1 MTTERI
7 PDIHAVLEL
16 VKAGRLS
23 AEEAARLVVAQRGD
37 AASAGAA
44 PVGGAAEE
52 PLLYCTAAWEPAE
65 RARGAHAARLSPLLV
80 FDASGG
86 LREALAQG
94 DAVAG
99 LPVLVTPGDSFA
111 VLDARTYRI
120 DLRRYEDYERLLGAL
135 DAAGIALAG
144 IVHALSRSL
153 FAVDLASVDAALAE
167 GVISLIHLAKALT
180 ARRPAAQV
188 PLLYL
193 HATGV
198 SAPHPTYDAVGAL
211 LRALRIEDPR
221 LAFRAVGVASDGA
234 GGAPPS
240 AWADAARQELALAAA
255 DDIEVRYEGGR
266 RHVRR
271 LRELAGDA
279 SAAALPLRQRG
290 VYLLTGGLGGLG
302 RIFAEHLARGWRARL
317 VLAGRAALG
326 DEQRRWIQRLEAW
339 GAEVLHVHADVADRA
354 SAHRLA
360 REARARFGAIDGV
373 IHGAGVLRD
382 ALVVRKTQAMI
393 DDVLAPK
400 VRGTL
405 LLDEALA
412 GEALDLFVLLSSMVA
427 VTGNA
432 GQTDYAFACGFQD
445 SFAAYREHLC
455 ARGERRG
462 RTLSFGS
469 PLWRDGG
476 MAVDEATITWARRA
490 LGLVPLETS
499 AGLSAFEAALRGSR
513 PHIVVLAGDREA
525 IRRAMHVGAPAG
537 AARDERDERSGGEVR
552 PAATGAPR
560 ATQGELRARAEGYL
574 RSVLAD
580 ELKLPAATLDP
591 SAPFETYG
599 IDSMMIVG
607 LTRKLEDR
615 FGTLSKTLFFE
626 HRTVGE
632 LAAYFADNHV
642 DELSA
647 EGAPAPAAGHPAAQP
662 GPSSPGAAAPGG
674 RARFLRSS
682 GASGSPAPRRA
693 PQPDALEGARDGDV
707 AIIGLA
713 GRYPMARDLAQFW
726 DNLRSARDCITEVPP
741 ERWDHAALFDPDRE
755 KSGKTYAKWGGFL
768 DDVDRFDPL
777 FFNISPREAELTDP
791 QERLFLEASFQA
803 VEDAGYTRARLSKG
817 KVGVFVGVMYAHYP
831 LLGADEAAR
840 GNVIAPG
847 SFFAGIANRVS
858 YFFDLRG
865 PSVAL
870 DTLCSSSLTAIHLA
884 CQSLRAGD
892 IDMAIAGGVNVTI
905 HPAKYFILSQGKF
918 ASSDG
923 RCRSFGEG
931 GDGYV
936 PGEGV
941 GAILLKPLGRAL
953 ADGDIIHAVIKATA
967 INHGGKTS
975 GLTVPSPNAQAE
987 VIAEALR
994 KAGVDPRAVSY
1005 LEAHGTGTAL
1015 GDPIEITGLKLAF
1028 GVGPGRAPRREI
1040 CAVGSVKSNIGHL
1053 ESAAGIAGVTK
1064 VLAQM
1069 KHGELAPSLHAERL
1083 NPNIDFDR
1091 LPFRVQR
1098 TLAAWNPTMILD
1110 DGREVS
1116 CPRIAGVS
1124 SFGAG
1129 GANAHIILEEHRAA
1143 PVEGARQAGPALVV
1157 LSSRG
1162 HERLVAYARAL
1173 LEHLER
1179 IAPEARD
1186 GALTDLAY
1194 TLQVGREPMEDRL
1207 ALVVSSID
1215 ELSAK
1220 LRAYVDRGAL
1230 AEGMARG
1237 TVTGASRP
1245 AWLEGEAGDAFL
1257 SVVVA
1262 RRDLTK
1268 LAEIW
1273 VAGTEVDWERLA
1285 GEPKPRRVS
1294 LPPRPL
1300 LKERCWLPASRGPHL
1315 GAAAAPAGR
1324 LHPLIEA
1331 NTSGLDEL
1339 RFSTRLVPGEPI
1351 LADHVVQ
1358 GHRLLPGV
1366 AILEMARAA
1375 GVLAGAGEIR
1385 RIRGAVWSSP
1395 IAVAEG
1401 GPAVEVSVGL
1411 FPGDEGVAYEAWTA
1425 GEDGSRRVHAQG
1437 MLSRAQPTAPSGEID
1452 LAAVRAR
1459 CPTVWSGEDCYRW
1472 LRERGLVYGPSFQS
1486 IRELAFGRDEALAH
1500 IALPGGREG
1509 ELAQLALHPTLLD
1522 GALQALIGPLHADE
1536 ASLYVPFS
1544 LAELEQLAPLS
1555 AEVFARVQRVGGP
1568 GDGAS
1573 LQKFDVELFSTE
1585 GRPLVRIREF
1595 AVRPLGAAG
1604 RAAEPR
1610 SGCFLH
1616 QPVWEE
1622 QDEPPR
1628 GDLAR
1633 APVPEVVLVLDVD
1646 GALRDALKQR
1656 FAAAGARA
1664 RVLLVTPAPGASGPL
1679 EDAFVVRPDVLDDYR
1694 GLLSALARDGLV
1706 PGWIVHALSRGVAAD
1721 DVEGQLARGFR
1732 SVLHLTQALAPAAP
1746 REVRLLFVH
1755 PEDEAGLR
1763 PACAAV
1769 GALAKTLR
1777 LEDPRLRYGT
1787 IAVRSLP
1794 PAGLPSEADVDRLVA
1809 ELTGGAAGA
1818 EVRLHGDR
1826 RLARRFRELAPEP
1839 RAAAPLTPRGVHV
1852 ITGGA
1857 GGLGLIFAEHLARSS
1872 QARLVLSGRSE
1883 LTAGQR
1889 ARLRELEQLGAE
1901 VLYVR
1906 ADVARRGE
1914 AAALIAEA
1922 RTRFG
1927 AIDGVIHAAGVTRDA
1942 LASKK
1947 TPDDVSA
1954 VLAPKVQGVLALDEA
1969 TQDDALGLFVVFSSM
1984 AAVLGNVGQCDYAFA
1999 NSFLDHFAER
2009 REQLRR
2015 EGKRSGR
2022 TISFNWPLWQDGGM
2036 QVSPE
2041 VRAWM
2046 REVLGWAPLQTLDG
2060 LRAFDAGLLSERS
2073 QLLVIAGDRA
2083 RIAAS
2088 LAPERVE
2095 PARAAHAAE
2104 RDPAP
2109 PADDD
2114 LRARLLTHLRGVL
2127 ATEVRLPVEK
2137 VAAHEPFERFGID
2150 SVMIMNMTRQL
2161 ERLFGELPKTLFFE
2175 RRSLAE
2181 LAAYLLDR
2189 HRARVADKL
2198 AAPAP
2203 ALSAIASGSPA
2214 PAAPELVSWARGGS
2228 RRGAT
2233 SADAG
2238 GARRGEDIAI
2248 IGVAGRYPM
2257 AEDLEELWDAL
2268 RSGKDCITEIPE
2280 GRWDPREVY
2289 GADRYQPDKGYSRWG
2304 GFLADVDK
2312 FDPLFFAISP
2322 REAKLMDPQERLFL
2336 ETAWHAIED
2345 AGYAREQLR
2354 TSRAG
2359 VFVGVMYAP
2368 YQLWSVDPRYRG
2380 TGFTPSSL
2388 HASIANR
2395 VAYVLD
2401 FRGPSLAVDTM
2412 CSSSLTALH
2421 LACASIRRAECE
2433 VAIAGGV
2440 NLSLH
2445 PNKYLALGQGK
2456 FTSSDGRC
2464 RSFGDGGDG
2473 YVPGEGVG
2481 AVLLKPLGRALA
2493 DGDHIHAVI
2502 KGSAV
2507 NHGGRTNGYTVPNPA
2522 AQGDVVARALA
2533 DAGVDPSEIDYI
2545 EAHGTGTSLG
2555 DPIEIAGLVRAFEPA
2570 LGEARGA
2577 RRRVPIGS
2585 VKSNIGHLES
2595 AAGIVA
2601 VTKVLLQLK
2610 HGELAPSLHA
2620 ERLNPNIDF
2629 SQSGFHVQTSLEPWP
2644 RRIAGEGDRE
2654 RVAPRVAGV
2663 SSFGAG
2669 GANAHVVIEEHIA
2682 APWPAGSEASGQELV
2697 VLSARSAERLD
2708 AYARKLARSLAR
2720 RGGSPAT
2727 PTRVEADA
2735 LERRVLELAAG
2746 VLGVGSEELD
2756 PEEALNEL
2764 GFDPLSL
2771 GTFTERV
2778 QQRFGVEAGEILLGG
2793 HSSVRSLS
2801 ERIASAVVAGDSPA
2815 VRAARAARAAE
2826 GGGVRLPDVA
2836 FTLQVGREPMEE
2848 RLAVIAS
2855 TLDELR
2861 DKLEQYAGG
2870 GPVEG
2875 LVRGNA
2881 RAGRASTG
2889 LSLDG
2894 ADTAALARAAVERR
2908 DLPRL
2913 AELWA
2918 AGADVAWAELH
2929 RRPDGSPA
2937 ARRRVPLPTYPFAR
2951 EPHWLPEAAPAGA
2964 TPVIGERLH
2973 PLLRRVDAGRSLEQE
2988 RGVVF
2993 QAVLRADDALLR
3005 DHRVNGKTILPG
3017 VGYLEMARAAAAALG
3032 DGGPLEPAG
3041 VTWLRPLVVEGGEK
3055 EVAVVVRRQ
3064 ESELR
3069 FEIQTREGGGVEAC
3083 THCNGALRRRDP
3095 SGAAAPRVAIEAI
3108 RARCPEPLAG
3118 PALYAAFDRIGI
3130 EYGPYYQR
3138 LDHVWTGD
3146 GVAIGRL
3153 ALPAELAR
3161 ELDAYVIH
3169 PTLMDA
3175 ALQVIGA
3182 LGVGER
3188 APART
3193 MLPFSVEA
3201 VEIFGRLPRQ
3211 GYAVV
3216 ERLAADRYDV
3226 SVVDDQGQLCIRLAE
3241 LTLRPAKEPSLA
3253 ADLCYLPVWSPVAR
3267 PGGGPQRAPAE
3278 EGAGTVLIVGAP
3290 GGCGLEAALVRAH
3303 AGADVVQ
3310 VTLGTTTRP
3319 LASGGWEIDTSDADG
3334 LDRWLAQVA
3343 PIEGLRGVDYLA
3355 GIEAGPA
3362 RIGDLA
3368 ALDASQTLGV
3378 ISLFRIV
3385 KSLLRLGL
3393 GRRALALRV
3402 VTNEAHVVLPGE
3414 PGRPHAASLFG
3425 LSRSL
3430 AKECQ
3435 AWAVTCVDVSLPR
3448 DPGEG
3453 IEALARDIVAEP
3465 ADARGREVAL
3475 RDGRR
3480 YERSLRP
3487 LDLPPAERVPLRQ
3500 RGVYMILGGAG
3511 GIGLELAR
3519 HLAEKVEARLVLV
3532 GRSEPGEA
3540 QRERMRAIEALGGR
3554 VLHVRADA
3562 TDLDSMRAAVREARA
3577 RFQRIDGVV
3586 HSAIVLKDR
3595 MIEHMDEATF
3605 RAALAP
3611 KVRGSVVLY
3620 RALAGEDLDFLL
3632 FFSSA
3637 QSFSGN
3643 PGQSNYAAA
3652 STFEDAFARHLGGVS
3667 PYPVKVVNWGFW
3679 GEVGVVASEV
3689 YRKRLA
3695 AQGIGSIRVDEGMD
3709 VVERVLASGVAQV
3722 VPVRAGERQLAAL
3735 GVEHGRRAA
3744 INPTRG
3750 PSVVGR
3756 AVERVGQLRADA
3768 RALRGARR
3776 AFEELAHVARLLLL
3790 DAFQRMGA
3798 LRPGAPA
3805 LDREALRR
3813 SIQVDPKY
3821 ARLFDALLGV
3831 LRGAGFIDVRGD
3843 LIVGSARLTGAAP
3856 ELAAL
3861 PRRRQELSDAF
3872 PEIRPHLRLLS
3883 TCLESYP
3890 AILRGSVAAT
3900 DVMFPRSSLELVE
3913 GVYKGNPVADWCN
3926 RLVAEG
3932 VRTYVDELIARAA
3945 PEGVVKILEVG
3956 AGTGGTTETVLPA
3969 LGHRDAISYW
3979 YTDLSVGFTQFGKKR
3994 HGAAHPFVRFESLN
4008 IEDEVRSQGYTPGDF
4023 DVVIAANVLHAT
4035 RSLRNTLRNVK
4046 SLLKANGVLVLNEV
4060 TEVHELTTLTFGLL
4074 DGWWLYD
4081 DPELRIEGSPLLDPS
4096 LWDRVLAEEGFV
4108 SRHRLGSAAADVGSL
4123 GQHVIMAES
4132 DGIAEERAPRP
4143 PVAVAAP
4150 AAAAAAAPVAVAA
4163 PAAAAAAAPVAVA
4176 APAAAAPPRNNA
4188 PLPPL
4193 AEEHL
4198 LARIERHVVDAV
4210 ASALTMG
4217 ADAVDVDRQFA
4228 EYGIDSILGV
4238 DLISAINKRFG
4249 ITLRTTALFDHS
4261 TARELS
4267 RFIERQHGAHVAA
4280 ALAGAARPAS
4290 AVATDAPALPTLPA
4304 QPVLS
4309 ALPLQPAAEAPA
4321 PAVPSGGAPE
4331 RPEVDRGMLPR
4342 LAIPR
4347 SPGEDSAA
4355 DARHLAVRITR
4366 PGGIDDLCVEPFAP
4380 PDPGEGEVQVL
4391 VRAFSLNFG
4400 DLLCVKGLY
4409 PTMPDYPFTP
4419 GFEVSGVVSK
4429 VGRGVRR
4436 VRVGDEVIGLVGM
4449 AMGGHAT
4456 AANLAE
4462 GAVARKPL
4470 NVTHE
4475 EACSFP
4481 IVFLTMHRAFELAR
4495 VTRGERVLI
4504 HTAAGGTGLIAV
4516 QLAREIGAEIYATAG
4531 SREKLDALAAMGVP
4545 HLVNYLEDDFGER
4558 VRDLSRGR
4566 GVDVVFNTLSHDAIQ
4581 KNIDLLAPG
4590 GRYVE
4595 IAMTGLKSARSVSL
4609 ARLVDNQTFY
4619 SLDLRKLLMADPSL
4633 GAKYLDHAVQVLAEG
4648 RVRPTIGR
4656 TFRFSEIRDAYRY
4669 LEDRQNI
4676 GKVVVTT
4683 PAPPRAAKA
4692 PRGAPAPAVGPAEST
4707 EIAIVGMAGRFPG
4720 GRDLD
4725 EFWRTIVEGRSAIT
4739 EVPKDRWDID
4749 AHYDPDPHRLD
4760 KTHCRWGGFLTD
4772 IDKFDPLF
4780 FNLSGKEAQLSDPQQ
4795 RLFLEVGWSALED
4808 AGYGPGALWGSRT
4821 GVFVGVGQSDY
4832 VDAMVQAGVG
4842 LEAQSFWGNEPSVVP
4857 ARLSYFLNLKG
4868 PAVAVNTA
4876 CSSSLVALHLACRSL
4891 LEGETEVAVAGG
4903 VFVRTTPHFHLINSN
4918 AGMLSPD
4925 GRCMTFD
4932 NRANGY
4938 VPGEG
4943 VGALVLKRLDL
4954 ALRDGDNI
4962 HAVIKCSGVNQDG
4975 RTNGLTAPST
4985 VSQTELERSVYER
4998 ADIDPASITLIE
5010 AHGTGTK
5017 LGDPIEI
5024 EALTN
5029 AFRSS
5034 TDKRT
5039 YCAIGSVKT
5048 NIGHCVAAAG
5058 VAAVI
5063 KVVLSL
5069 KNRQIPPSANF
5080 REPNE
5085 HIDFASSPFFV
5096 PTSARPWELP
5106 EGGPRRAG
5114 VSSFGFS
5121 GTNAHLIVEEAPEP
5135 ARDVRPRPAYLFALS
5150 ARTEAALARKVADLR
5165 AWLEARGDGHP
5176 LGDVALTLHAGRK
5189 HFTLRVGVIARTH
5202 EELLAGLRALEADS
5216 ASGRMLAAHAGAPAP
5231 LDPADKLTGER
5242 LLADL
5247 SSDGAPAAQYEE
5259 GLRALLGLYVRGH
5272 DLDWGALYQ
5281 GGGFRRVSLPT
5292 YPFAR
5297 SRCWFPEGAA
5307 EAAARRAPGHPLLE
5321 GIDTRASLR
5330 GSGLVVK
5337 ARLTRALPIAGHH
5350 QVQGNAVVPGVGHL
5364 EMAVSALAGAG
5375 DATAHDLADVIWL
5388 NPLVVGEEPLHA
5400 RIVLHE
5406 EKQSLLYRIESDD
5419 AGRVVIHSKGTLRPR
5434 GGGAAGAEESL
5445 PIDAIKRRCA
5455 STSATEDRPYER
5467 LGAIG
5472 IAYGSFFQGL
5482 RRLWRGDGEALG
5494 LLELPA
5500 EHARD
5505 FREYLLHPTIMDGA
5519 LQAVIGITP
5528 VREGGQPFLPFSV
5541 ERVEVLRPLERRGYA
5556 HVRAGRQA
5564 FQFNVTITDEA
5575 GRVCVKIHEI
5585 AFRELKD
5592 PLARFFYVPTWKAAE
5607 PAPRIQAGSARPP
5620 QRTLIVRPSER
5631 LGLVDALRAAHR
5643 GDAVVDVELGRETRR
5658 RGEHAWEV
5666 DVSSPDGLSRAI
5678 EAAGRVD
5685 LVYFLGG
5692 VELAEHDPGD
5702 VGALRALEERSVI
5715 SLFRAVKALDRAGH
5729 AGRPLAL
5736 KVITSDACEVHPGAT
5751 RNPCAASLFG
5761 LVRSLAKEQPR
5772 WQVSCI
5778 DIASAEDRAPD
5789 DLALAIVSEPAHPGG
5804 EEIALRAGRRHVR
5817 AFRPVQVPPA
5827 ARSPFR
5833 AGGTYLV
5840 LGGAGGLGLELG
5852 SYLAERAQARVA
5864 LVGRSP
5870 WSDELRR
5877 RCARIEEKGG
5887 EALYLQADASDPASL
5902 EAAVRAVKER
5912 FGAIHGAVHSAL
5924 VLRDKTLEGMDEA
5937 TLREALAPKV
5947 AASASLYRA
5956 LRGEPLDFVLF
5967 FSSSQS
5973 FLGNAG
5979 QSNYAAGCTFKDA
5992 FAHRW
5997 RSQVSYPVKVLN
6009 WGYWGDVGVVSGQEH
6024 QRRLAARGLFSIRPA
6039 EGMEAVQR
6047 ILASEVD
6054 QVMPVKASDRLLASL
6069 GVELPGGPAAAP
6081 LAAAA
6086 TAGVAPPAGEERPA
6100 LDAVTTG
6107 RLLSAFDAL
6116 DTFAAE
6122 LLLSAF
6128 RRMGALL
6135 GRGEAHDVGA
6145 LKRRLGLVPAHD
6157 RLFAAMLRVL
6167 ADAGFIEAEG
6177 QRLGGTPALDDPG
6190 VARELRR
6197 AEEKKAELAAAWP
6210 EIQAHLELL
6219 WACAARYEAILR
6231 GEALATDVLFPRSS
6245 MGLVEN
6251 IYKGNRLTDHFNQVV
6266 AWSVRAGL
6274 RERLQALRGAEVA
6287 AIVEVGAGT
6296 GGTTGAVLDGLGAWA
6311 KDVRYVYTDVSAGFT
6326 QHGRRRFGAAHPG
6339 LEFRV
6344 LDIEKAPDGQGFT
6357 PGEFDIAIATNV
6369 LHATKNVGRTLSN
6382 VARLLRPG
6390 GLLILN
6396 EVTAVQRFTTLT
6408 FGLLDGWWLF
6418 DDEGARLPGSPLLDA
6433 PAWTARLREAGFGA
6447 VTSIGLDDATGR
6459 RVGQHVLVATRGTA
6473 APQPEAAGA
6482 AGAPRGVTLAN
6493 APAPAPAAAPADGDA
6508 LRAYVEQTIAEH
6520 VAGVLQLDRVSL
6532 DPHTPYSD
6540 FGVDSLLA
6548 ADIAAKLAEVPGFDI
6563 KTTDLFNHA
6572 SIHKLASHV
6581 IAEFGDAVRAS
6592 LGTATEAAPTR
6603 AYPAGLN
6610 GAGHVTSAV
6619 ENGYA
6624 LEPAGASVLPPAV
6637 AEAEGLHAEESGI
6650 DAGGHGAA
6658 VDPNSPGD
6666 EVAIIGMSGRFPGAD
6681 GVEAFWCN
6689 LAEGKDAVR
6698 EISRWDPARFYDPDP
6713 GAPEKSYSKWGGL
6726 LEDIYRFDPLFFH
6739 LSPREAELMDPQHRL
6754 FLEETWKAIEDAG
6767 YADRDFDGK
6776 ACSVFVGVGS
6786 GDYGLKLKQDRVPLE
6801 AYSFTG
6807 NSSAILTA
6815 RISYLLNLKGPAVPV
6830 DTACSSSLVALH
6842 LACESIRGGA
6852 TEMAIVG
6859 GVAVMSTPEF
6869 YVLASR
6875 GGMLSPDGRCKA
6887 FDARADGFVP
6897 GEAVGVVIL
6906 KSLKAAL
6913 RDGDHIRGVIAG
6925 SGINQDGKTNGITS
6939 PSGPSQTALECEVY
6953 DRFGIDPGLI
6963 SYVEAHGTGTKLGD
6977 PIEVDALT
6985 TAFRRYTRARQL
6997 CAIGSVKTNIGHALT
7012 ASGIV
7017 GLIKVLLCIER
7028 GQLVPSLH
7036 VERTNGLIDFDK
7048 SPFFVS
7054 SGLRAWTTAPGV
7066 PRLAAI
7072 SSFGFSGTN
7081 AHVVVREAPDPA
7093 SRRAADAAR
7102 RSYLVPLSAKTE
7114 AALLRRAE
7122 DLLAWLERRDARL
7135 PFGDVAYSLCVGR
7148 SHFPLRIALV
7158 ARDAEELAA
7167 LLRERLR
7174 AGSPSFHDAG
7184 ARRDRGNGAESAQRK
7199 RARQLAAELSAGGLD
7214 EGQRR
7219 ARVEELA
7226 AAFLADVAVDWASL
7240 FAGEDRRR
7248 VPLPTYAFSGEIY
7261 RTPEPAAPSE
7271 PRRAGERSPIHPLVD
7286 DNLSTL
7292 RSARFRKRFSAG
7304 DAVLSDH
7311 VVLGRGTLPGAAYLE
7326 MARVA
7331 ASIAGEREV
7340 QALRN
7345 VGWMRPLQRDEEAAP
7360 LDVLIELRPR
7370 GAGVEFDVTS
7380 GAGLHAQGSIVY
7392 QDGQGGE
7399 PLGSLDVDAL
7409 GARCPRVLD
7418 RDACYRTFSQAGLR
7432 YGPSFRGLL
7441 SLRCSATEALA
7452 QIELPAAAEGDG
7464 LSPFVLHPSL
7474 LDAALQTVIAF
7485 GAEADGEAL
7494 KLPVAFGEL
7503 AFAGPLPRRCIV
7515 HTAVGRRASGA
7526 SGLDTFHVRIAD
7538 EAGKVLASIKDFAVR
7553 AVERPRGT
7561 RAHEPRPAGEANDA
7575 ALLEVLT
7582 QLERGALR
7590 ADEAERL
7597 LDAAV
7602 EFQR

>member
-7 PDIHAVLEL
+7 TDIHAVLEL
-16 VKAGRLS
+16 VKAGLLS
-23 AEEAARLVVAQRGD
+23 AEEAARLVAAQRGG

-44 PVGGAAEE
+44 PAGGAAEE
-52 PLLYCTAAWEPAE
+52 PLLYCAAAWEPAE
-65 RARGAHAARLSPLLV
+65 RAPGALAAPSPLLI

-94 DAVAG
+94 DAAAG
-99 LPVLVTPGDSFA
+99 LPVLVTPGDGFA
-111 VLDARTYRI
+111 ALDARTYRI
-120 DLRRYEDYERLLGAL
+120 DVRRAEDYERLLAAL
-135 DAAGIALAG
+135 DAAGIAPAG
-144 IVHALSRSL
+144 ILHALSRSP
-153 FAVDLASVDAALAE
+153 FAVDLASVDVALAE
-167 GVISLIHLAKALT
+167 GASSLIHLAKALI

-193 HATGV
+193 HATGA
-198 SAPHPTYDAVGAL
+198 SAPHPAYDAVGAL
-211 LRALRIEDPR
+211 LRTLRVEDPR
-221 LAFRAVGVASDGA
+221 LAFRAVGVAGDGA
-234 GGAPPS
+234 AAAPPS
-240 AWADAARQELALAAA
+240 AWVDVARQELALAAT

-279 SAAALPLRQRG
+279 QAAALPLRQRG
-290 VYLLTGGLGGLG
+290 VYLITGGLGGLG

-326 DEQRRWIQRLEAW
+326 DEQRRWVRHLEAS
-339 GAEVLHVHADVADRA
+339 GAEVLHVQADVAERA

-382 ALVVRKTQAMI
+382 ALLARKTQAMV
-393 DDVLAPK
+393 DEVLAPK
-400 VRGTL
+400 VQGTL

-476 MAVDEATITWARRA
+476 MTVDEATLAWARRS
-490 LGLVPLETS
+490 LGLAPLGTG
-499 AGLSAFEAALRGSR
+499 AGLSALEAALRGSR
-513 PHIVVLAGDREA
+513 SHVVVLAGDREA

-537 AARDERDERSGGEVR
+537 APRDERSGGDVR
-552 PAATGAPR
+552 RAAGGSR
-560 ATQGELRARAEGYL
+560 ATEAELRARAEGYL

-580 ELKLPAATLDP
+580 ELKLQAATLDP

-599 IDSMMIVG
+599 IDSMMVVG

-632 LAAYFADNHV
+632 LAAYFADHHG
-642 DELSA
+642 DELLA
-647 EGAPAPAAGHPAAQP
+647 GGVPAPAAARRPATRH

-674 RARFLRSS
+674 RARFLRPNGPNGPNGSS
-682 GASGSPAPRRA
+682 GSNESNGSNGSSGPPAPRRA
-693 PQPDALEGARDGDV
+693 PQPGAPAGARDGDV

-726 DNLRSARDCITEVPP
+726 DNLRSGRDCITEVPA

-831 LLGADEAAR
+831 LLGADAAAR
-840 GNVIAPG
+840 GDVIAPG

-975 GLTVPSPNAQAE
+975 GLTVPSPGAQGE

-994 KAGVDPRAVSY
+994 RAGVDPRAVSY
-1005 LEAHGTGTAL
+1005 VEAHGTGTAL
-1015 GDPIEITGLKLAF
+1015 GDPIEMTGLKLAF
-1028 GVGPGRAPRREI
+1028 GAGPERAPRREI

-1069 KHGELAPSLHAERL
+1069 KHRELAPSLHAERL

-1098 TLAAWNPTMILD
+1098 ALAAWNPTVFLD

-1129 GANAHIILEEHRAA
+1129 GSNAHVILEEHLAP

-1173 LEHLER
+1173 LEHIER
-1179 IAPEARD
+1179 IAPEAGD
-1186 GALTDLAY
+1186 GALADLAY

-1230 AEGMARG
+1230 AERMARG
-1237 TVTGASRP
+1237 TVGGASRP

-1262 RRDLTK
+1262 RRDLAK

-1273 VAGTEVDWERLA
+1273 VAGVEIDWERLA
-1285 GEPKPRRVS
+1285 AEPKPRRVS

-1300 LKERCWLPASRGPHL
+1300 LKERCWLPASRGPRL

-1331 NTSGLDEL
+1331 NTSGLDQL
-1339 RFSTRLVPGEPI
+1339 RFSTRLAPSEPI

-1358 GHRLLPGV
+1358 GHRLLPGM

-1375 GVLAGAGEIR
+1375 AELAGAGEVR

-1395 IAVAEG
+1395 IVVAEG
-1401 GPAVEVSVGL
+1401 GPGVEVSVGL
-1411 FPGDEGVAYEAWTA
+1411 FPEDEGVAYEAWTA
-1425 GEDGSRRVHAQG
+1425 GEDGARRIHAQG
-1437 MLSRAQPTAPSGEID
+1437 MLLRRQPAAPSGAID
-1452 LAAVRAR
+1452 LAAVRSR
-1459 CPTVWSGEDCYRW
+1459 CPTVWSGADCYRW
-1472 LRERGLVYGPSFQS
+1472 LRERGLVYGSSFQS

-1500 IALPGGREG
+1500 LALVGGRER
-1509 ELAQLALHPTLLD
+1509 ELEQLALHPTLLD
-1522 GALQALIGPLHADE
+1522 GALQALIGPLQAGE
-1536 ASLYVPFS
+1536 AGPYVPFS

-1555 AEVFARVQRVGGP
+1555 AEVFARVQRAGGP

-1573 LQKFDVELFSTE
+1573 LQKFDVELLSME
-1585 GRPLVRIREF
+1585 GRPLLRIREL

-1616 QPVWEE
+1616 EPVWEE

-1628 GDLAR
+1628 GDLTA
-1633 APVPEVVLVLDVD
+1633 ATIPPVVLVLDVD
-1646 GALRDALKQR
+1646 GSLRDALKRR

-1664 RVLLVTPAPGASGPL
+1664 RVLLVTPAAGASGPL
-1679 EDAFVVRPDVLDDYR
+1679 EDAFVVRPDAPDDYR
-1694 GLLSALARDGLV
+1694 GLASDLARDGLV
-1706 PGWIVHALSRGVAAD
+1706 PGWIVHAFSRGAAAD

-1732 SVLHLTQALAPAAP
+1732 SILYLTQALVPAAP
-1746 REVRLLFVH
+1746 GEVRLLFVH

-1763 PACAAV
+1763 PAFAAV
-1769 GALAKTLR
+1769 GAFAKTLR

-1787 IAVRSLP
+1787 LALRSLP
-1794 PAGLPSEADVDRLVA
+1794 PAGLPADADVDRLVA
-1809 ELTGGAAGA
+1809 ELAGGSAGA

-1826 RLARRFRELAPEP
+1826 RLARRFREHAPEP

-1857 GGLGLIFAEHLARSS
+1857 GGLGLLFAEHLARSS

-1914 AAALIAEA
+1914 AAALMAEA

-1942 LASKK
+1942 LTGKK
-1947 TPDDVSA
+1947 TPDDVAA
-1954 VLAPKVQGVLALDEA
+1954 VLAPKVQGALALDEA
-1969 TQDDALGLFVVFSSM
+1969 TQGDALGLFVVFSSM

-2036 QVSPE
+2036 QVAPE
-2041 VRAWM
+2041 VRSWM
-2046 REVLGWAPLQTLDG
+2046 REVLGWEPLETRDG
-2060 LRAFDAGLLSERS
+2060 LRAFAAGLLSERS
-2073 QLLVIAGDRA
+2073 QLLVVAGDRA

-2095 PARAAHAAE
+2095 PARAAG
-2104 RDPAP
+2104 RDAAP

-2114 LRARLLTHLRGVL
+2114 LRARLQVHLRGVL
-2127 ATEVRLPVEK
+2127 AAEVKLPVEK

-2181 LAAYLLDR
+2181 LAAYLLDDR
-2189 HRARVADKL
+2189 RARVADRL
-2198 AAPAP
+2198 AVPAP
-2203 ALSAIASGSPA
+2203 ARAATASGSPA
-2214 PAAPELVSWARGGS
+2214 PAAPDLVSWARGGS
-2228 RRGAT
+2228 RRGA
-2233 SADAG
+2233 APAGAG
-2238 GARRGEDIAI
+2238 GLQRGEGIAI

-2289 GADRYQPDKGYSRWG
+2289 GADRYQPDKGYSCWG
-2304 GFLADVDK
+2304 GFLTDVDK

-2354 TSRAG
+2354 ASRAG

-2368 YQLWSVDPRYRG
+2368 YQLFSVEPRYRG

-2401 FRGPSLAVDTM
+2401 FRGPSIAVDTM

-2421 LACASIRRAECE
+2421 LACASIRRGECE

-2481 AVLLKPLGRALA
+2481 AVLLKPLGRALE

-2502 KGSAV
+2502 RGSAV

-2533 DAGVDPSEIDYI
+2533 DAGVDPAEIDYV

-2570 LGEARGA
+2570 SGEARSA

-2595 AAGIVA
+2595 AAGIAA

-2620 ERLNPNIDF
+2620 DRLNPNIDF
-2629 SQSGFHVQTSLEPWP
+2629 SRSGFHVQTSLEPWP
-2644 RRIAGEGDRE
+2644 RRPAGEGDRG
-2654 RVAPRVAGV
+2654 RVVPRVAGV

-2682 APWPAGSEASGQELV
+2682 APWPAGGEASGQELV

-2708 AYARKLARSLAR
+2708 AYARKLARFLAR
-2720 RGGSPAT
+2720 RGGSPAA
-2727 PTRVEADA
+2727 PVGARAGA
-2735 LERRVLELAAG
+2735 LERRVLALAAEA
-2746 VLGVGSEELD
+2746 LGVVPEELD
-2756 PEEALNEL
+2756 PEEALNEI

-2771 GTFTERV
+2771 GAFAERL
-2778 QQRFGVEAGEILLGG
+2778 QQRFGVEAGAIFLDG
-2793 HSSVRSLS
+2793 HSSVRGLS
-2801 ERIASAVVAGDSPA
+2801 ERIASAGADDDDRPTSRA
-2815 VRAARAARAAE
+2815 SRAAD
-2826 GGGVRLPDVA
+2826 GGVQLPDVA

-2861 DKLEQYAGG
+2861 DKLERYAGG

-2881 RAGRASTG
+2881 RSGRASTG
-2889 LSLDG
+2889 LSLGG
-2894 ADTAALARAAVERR
+2894 ADGAALARAAVDRR
-2908 DLPRL
+2908 DLPGL

-2918 AGADVAWAELH
+2918 AGADIAWAELH
-2929 RRPDGSPA
+2929 RRPDGSRA

-2964 TPVIGERLH
+2964 TPVAAERLH
-2973 PLLRRVDAGRSLEQE
+2973 PLLRRVDPGRSLEQE

-2993 QAVLRADDALLR
+2993 QAVLRADDPLLR

-3017 VGYLEMARAAAAALG
+3017 VGYLEMARAAAAELG
-3032 DGGPLEPAG
+3032 DGPLEPAG
-3041 VTWLRPLVVEGGEK
+3041 VIWLRPLVVEGGEK
-3055 EVAVVVRRQ
+3055 EVAVVVRRHDD
-3064 ESELR
+3064 ELR
-3069 FEIQTREGGGVEAC
+3069 FEIQTRDGGAAPAC
-3083 THCNGALRRRDP
+3083 THCSGALRRRAP

-3108 RARCPEPLAG
+3108 RARCPEPLGG
-3118 PALYAAFDRIGI
+3118 PALYAAFEGIGI
-3130 EYGPYYQR
+3130 EYGPYYRR
-3138 LDHVWTGD
+3138 LEQVWTGD
-3146 GVAIGRL
+3146 AVAVGRL

-3182 LGVGER
+3182 LGAGQR
-3188 APART
+3188 APARA

-3201 VEIFGRLPRQ
+3201 VEISGRLPRQ

-3216 ERLAADRYDV
+3216 ERISADRYDV
-3226 SVVDDQGQLCIRLAE
+3226 TVVDDEGQPCVRLAD
-3241 LTLRPAKEPSLA
+3241 LALRPAKEPGLA
-3253 ADLCYLPVWSPVAR
+3253 ADLCHVPVWSPVAR
-3267 PGGGPQRAPAE
+3267 PGSGPRRAPAE
-3278 EGAGTVLIVGAP
+3278 EGAGAVLIVGAP
-3290 GGCGLEAALVRAH
+3290 GGCGLEAPLARAH

-3310 VTLGTTTRP
+3310 VTLGTTTRR
-3319 LASGGWEIDTSDADG
+3319 LASGGWELDTSDADA
-3334 LDRWLAQVA
+3334 LDRWLAQVT
-3343 PIEGLRGVDYLA
+3343 PIEGLGGIDYLA

-3362 RIGDLA
+3362 RTGDLA
-3368 ALDASQTLGV
+3368 ALDASQALGV

-3430 AKECQ
+3430 AKECP

-3448 DPGEG
+3448 DHAPEG

-3480 YERSLRP
+3480 YERSLLP
-3487 LDLPPAERVPLRQ
+3487 LDLPRAERVPLRR

-3540 QRERMRAIEALGGR
+3540 QRARMRAIEELGGR

-3562 TDLDSMRAAVREARA
+3562 ADLDGMRAAVREARA

-3586 HSAIVLKDR
+3586 HSAIVLEDR
-3595 MIEHMDEATF
+3595 TIEHMDEATF

-3652 STFEDAFARHLGGVS
+3652 STFEDAFARHLGGVA

-3679 GEVGVVASEV
+3679 GEVGVVASEA

-3695 AQGIGSIRVDEGMD
+3695 AQGIGSIRVEEGMD

-3735 GVEHGRRAA
+3735 GVERGRRAT
-3744 INPTRG
+3744 ILPTRG
-3750 PSVVGR
+3750 PSVVRR
-3756 AVERVGQLRADA
+3756 AVERVGQLRPDA

-3798 LRPGAPA
+3798 LRPGVPA

-3813 SIQVDPKY
+3813 SMQIDPRY
-3821 ARLFDALLGV
+3821 DRLFDALVGV
-3831 LRGAGFIDVRGD
+3831 LRGAGFVEVRGD
-3843 LIVGSARLTGAAP
+3843 LVAGAARLAGAAP

-3861 PRRRQELSDAF
+3861 PRRRQELSEAF

-3890 AILRGSVAAT
+3890 AILRGTVAAT

-3932 VRTYVDELIARAA
+3932 VQAYVDELISRAA
-3945 PEGVVKILEVG
+3945 PDGSVKILEVG
-3956 AGTGGTTETVLPA
+3956 AGTGGTTQAVLPA
-3969 LGHRDAISYW
+3969 LGHRDAIGYW
-3979 YTDLSVGFTQFGKKR
+3979 YTDLSVGFTQSGKKR
-3994 HGAAHPFVRFESLN
+3994 YGADHPFVRFEILN
-4008 IEDEVRSQGYTPGDF
+4008 IEDEVRSQGYTPGAF

-4035 RSLRNTLRNVK
+4035 RSLRSTLRNVK

-4081 DPELRIEGSPLLDPS
+4081 DPELRIAGSPLLDPP
-4096 LWDRVLAEEGFV
+4096 LWDRILAEEGFV
-4108 SRHRLGSAAADVGSL
+4108 SRHHLGGAAADVGSL

-4143 PVAVAAP
+4143 HVAVTAP
-4150 AAAAAAAPVAVAA
+4150 AAAAPVAVT
-4163 PAAAAAAAPVAVA
+4163 
-4176 APAAAAPPRNNA
+4176 APAAAAPPRSSA
-4188 PLPPL
+4188 PPPPL

-4198 LARIERHVVDAV
+4198 LARIERRVVDAV
-4210 ASALTMG
+4210 ASALTVD

-4228 EYGIDSILGV
+4228 EYGIDSILGI
-4238 DLISAINKRFG
+4238 DLINAINKGFG

-4267 RFIERQHGAHVAA
+4267 RFIERQHGAHAAA
-4280 ALAGAARPAS
+4280 ALAERADPAS
-4290 AVATDAPALPTLPA
+4290 AAAPDLPPPPAPSVLPPPPVQIALP
-4304 QPVLS
+4304 S
-4309 ALPLQPAAEAPA
+4309 QPAAEAPA
-4321 PAVPSGGAPE
+4321 PVAPSGGAPE
-4331 RPEVDRGMLPR
+4331 RAEVDRRAPPR
-4342 LAIPR
+4342 PAIPR
-4347 SPGEDSAA
+4347 SHAEGSAA
-4355 DARHLAVRITR
+4355 DARHLAVRLTR
-4366 PGGIDDLCVEPFAP
+4366 PGGIGDVHVEPFAP

-4429 VGRGVRR
+4429 VGPGVRR
-4436 VRVGDEVIGLVGM
+4436 ARVGDEVIGLVGA

-4456 AANLAE
+4456 AVNLAE
-4462 GAVARKPL
+4462 GAVARKPP

-4475 EACSFP
+4475 EACAFP

-4545 HLVNYLEDDFGER
+4545 HLVNYLEEDFGKR
-4558 VRDLSRGR
+4558 VRELSRGR

-4595 IAMTGLKSARSVSL
+4595 IAMTGLRSARSVSL
-4609 ARLVDNQTFY
+4609 AHLVDNQTFH
-4619 SLDLRKLLMADPSL
+4619 SLDLRKLLMDDPAL
-4633 GAKYLDHAVQVLAEG
+4633 GTRYLDHAVQVLAEG
-4648 RVRPTIGR
+4648 RVRPTVAR

-4669 LEDRQNI
+4669 LEDRRNI
-4676 GKVVVTT
+4676 GKIVVTT
-4683 PAPPRAAKA
+4683 PEPPRAAEA
-4692 PRGAPAPAVGPAEST
+4692 PRGAPAPAARSAGST

-4725 EFWRTIVEGRSAIT
+4725 EFWQTIVEGKSAIT
-4739 EVPKDRWDID
+4739 EVPKERWDID

-4891 LEGETEVAVAGG
+4891 LEGEAELAVAGG

-4962 HAVIKCSGVNQDG
+4962 HAVIRCSGVNQDG

-4985 VSQTELERSVYER
+4985 VSQAELERSVYER
-4998 ADIDPASITLIE
+4998 AGVDPASITLVE

-5024 EALTN
+5024 EALTS
-5029 AFRSS
+5029 AFRSR
-5034 TDKRT
+5034 TQKRA

-5069 KNRQIPPSANF
+5069 KHRQIPPSANF
-5080 REPNE
+5080 HEPNE

-5096 PTSARPWELP
+5096 PTSVRPWELP
-5106 EGGPRRAG
+5106 DGGPRRAG

-5121 GTNAHLIVEEAPEP
+5121 GTNAHLVVEEAPEP

-5150 ARTEAALARKVADLR
+5150 ARTEAALARKAADLR
-5165 AWLEARGDGHP
+5165 AWLEARGHGHP
-5176 LGDVALTLHAGRK
+5176 LGDVALTLHVGRK
-5189 HFTLRVGVIARTH
+5189 HFTLRLGVIARTH
-5202 EELLAGLRALEADS
+5202 EELLAALRALEADS
-5216 ASGRMLAAHAGAPAP
+5216 ASGRPLAASAGAPAA
-5231 LDPADKLTGER
+5231 LDPSDRLAGER
-5242 LLADL
+5242 LLAEL
-5247 SSDGAPAAQYEE
+5247 SSDGAPAARYEE

-5297 SRCWFPEGAA
+5297 SRCWFAEGSARAA
-5307 EAAARRAPGHPLLE
+5307 PRRAPGHPLLE
-5321 GIDTRASLR
+5321 GIDAQASLR
-5330 GSGLVVK
+5330 GGLVVK
-5337 ARLTRALPIAGHH
+5337 ARLTRALPTAGHH
-5350 QVQGNAVVPGVGHL
+5350 RVQGNAVVPGVGHL
-5364 EMAVSALAGAG
+5364 EMAVSALASAG
-5375 DATAHDLADVIWL
+5375 DAAPHDLTDVVWL
-5388 NPLVVGEEPLHA
+5388 HPLVVGEAPLHA

-5406 EKQSLLYRIESDD
+5406 ERQSLLYRIESDD

-5434 GGGAAGAEESL
+5434 GGGAGGAEESL

-5455 STSATEDRPYER
+5455 SASAPEDRPYER

-5482 RRLWRGDGEALG
+5482 RCLWRGDGEALG

-5500 EHARD
+5500 EHAHD

-5541 ERVEVLRPLERRGYA
+5541 ERVEVLRPLERRSYA

-5592 PLARFFYVPTWKAAE
+5592 PLARFFYAPAWRAAE
-5607 PAPRIQAGSARPP
+5607 PAPRIQAGAARRP
-5620 QRTLIVRPSER
+5620 QRTLLVRPSQR

-5658 RGEHAWEV
+5658 RGERDWEV

-5678 EAAGRVD
+5678 AAAGPVD

-5702 VGALRALEERSVI
+5702 VGALGALEERSVL
-5715 SLFRAVKALDRAGH
+5715 SLFRAVKALDSAGH
-5729 AGRPLAL
+5729 AGRPLTL

-5761 LVRSLAKEQPR
+5761 FVRSLAKERPR

-5778 DIASAEDRAPD
+5778 DIAAAEDRAPD
-5789 DLALAIVSEPAHPGG
+5789 DLAAAIASEPAHPGG
-5804 EEIALRAGRRHVR
+5804 EEIALRAGQRHVR

-5827 ARSPFR
+5827 VRSPFR

-5852 SYLAERAQARVA
+5852 SYLAERAQAKVA
-5864 LVGRSP
+5864 ILGRSP
-5870 WSDELRR
+5870 WGDELRR

-5887 EALYLQADASDPASL
+5887 EALYLQADASDPARL

-5912 FGAIHGAVHSAL
+5912 FGAIHGAIHSAL
-5924 VLRDKTLEGMDEA
+5924 VLRDRTVEGMDEA
-5937 TLREALAPKV
+5937 TLRAALAPKV

-5979 QSNYAAGCTFKDA
+5979 QSNYAAGCTFEDA
-5992 FAHRW
+5992 FAQRW

-6009 WGYWGDVGVVSGQEH
+6009 WGYWGDVGVVSGEDH

-6054 QVMPVKASDRLLASL
+6054 QVMPIKASDRLLASL
-6069 GVELPGGPAAAP
+6069 GVELPDAPPAAPPAAAAP
-6081 LAAAA
+6081 
-6086 TAGVAPPAGEERPA
+6086 AGVASPAGEERPA
-6100 LDAVTTG
+6100 LDARTTG

-6116 DTFAAE
+6116 DAFAAE

-6135 GRGEAHDVGA
+6135 GAGEAHDVAG
-6145 LKRRLGLVPAHD
+6145 LKRRLGIVPAHD
-6157 RLFAAMLRVL
+6157 RLFEAMLRVL
-6167 ADAGFIEAEG
+6167 ADAGFVEADG
-6177 QRLGGTPALDDPG
+6177 RRLAGTPALDDPG

-6210 EIQAHLELL
+6210 EIEAHLELL

-6245 MGLVEN
+6245 MALVEN

-6274 RERLQALRGAEVA
+6274 RERLQAPRGGEAA
-6287 AIVEVGAGT
+6287 AIVEIGAGT

-6344 LDIEKAPDGQGFT
+6344 LDIERAPDGQGFA
-6357 PGEFDIAIATNV
+6357 PGEFDVAIATNV
-6369 LHATKNVGRTLSN
+6369 LHATKNVARTLSN

-6390 GLLILN
+6390 GLLVLN

-6447 VTSIGLDDATGR
+6447 VTSFGLDDGTGR
-6459 RVGQHVLVATRGTA
+6459 RVGQHVLVATLGTA
-6473 APQPEAAGA
+6473 ASRPAAAGG
-6482 AGAPRGVTLAN
+6482 GAPRGASLAD
-6493 APAPAPAAAPADGDA
+6493 APAVPAAALADGDA
-6508 LRAYVEQTIAEH
+6508 LRAHVEQTIAAR
-6520 VAGVLQLDRVSL
+6520 VAEVLQLDRASL

-6548 ADIAAKLAEVPGFDI
+6548 ADIAAKLAEVPGFDV

-6592 LGTATEAAPTR
+6592 LGAASGAAPAR

-6610 GAGHVTSAV
+6610 GAGRVTPAV
-6619 ENGYA
+6619 EDGHA
-6624 LEPAGASVLPPAV
+6624 VEPADPSVPPPAAAAPAAPA
-6637 AEAEGLHAEESGI
+6637 AEALHAKANCV

-6658 VDPNSPGD
+6658 VVPSAPGD
-6666 EVAIIGMSGRFPGAD
+6666 EVAIIGISGRFPGAD
-6681 GVEAFWCN
+6681 DVEAFWRN
-6689 LAEGKDAVR
+6689 LADGKDAVR
-6698 EISRWDPARFYDPDP
+6698 EISRWDPARYYDPDP

-6726 LEDIYRFDPLFFH
+6726 LSDIYRFDPLFFH

-6767 YADRDFDGK
+6767 YADRDFDGR

-6842 LACESIRGGA
+6842 LACESLRAGA
-6852 TEMAIVG
+6852 NEMAIVG

-6869 YVLASR
+6869 HVLASR
-6875 GGMLSPDGRCKA
+6875 GGMLSPGGRCKA

-6906 KSLKAAL
+6906 KGLTAAL

-6985 TAFRRYTRARQL
+6985 AAFRRYTRARQF

-7017 GLIKVLLCIER
+7017 GLIKVLLCMER
-7028 GQLVPSLH
+7028 RQLVPSLH
-7036 VERTNGLIDFDK
+7036 VERTNGLIDFDR
-7048 SPFFVS
+7048 SPFYVS

-7081 AHVVVREAPDPA
+7081 AHVVVREAPEPA
-7093 SRRAADAAR
+7093 PRRATDAAR
-7102 RSYLVPLSAKTE
+7102 RSYLLPLSAKTE

-7122 DLLAWLERRDARL
+7122 DLLAWIERRDPAL

-7148 SHFPLRIALV
+7148 SHFPLRIALI

-7174 AGSPSFHDAG
+7174 AGSLSFHDAG

-7199 RARQLAAELSAGGLD
+7199 RARQIAAELGAGGLD
-7214 EGQRR
+7214 EGERR
-7219 ARVEELA
+7219 ARLEELA

-7261 RTPEPAAPSE
+7261 RTPEPPAPGE
-7271 PRRAGERSPIHPLVD
+7271 PRSAVERSPLHPLVD

-7292 RSARFRKRFSAG
+7292 RSARFRKRFPAG
-7304 DAVLSDH
+7304 DAALADH
-7311 VVLGRGTLPGAAYLE
+7311 IVLGRGTLPGAAYLE

-7345 VGWMRPLQRDEEAAP
+7345 VAWMRPLQRDEAGGP

-7370 GAGVEFDVTS
+7370 GAGAEFDVTS
-7380 GAGLHAQGSIVY
+7380 AAGLHAQGSVVY
-7392 QDGQGGE
+7392 REGAGGE

-7409 GARCPRVLD
+7409 GTRCPRALD
-7418 RDACYRTFSQAGLR
+7418 PDACYRAFSRAGLR
-7432 YGPSFRGLL
+7432 YGPSFRGLS
-7441 SLRCSATEALA
+7441 SLRAGATEALA
-7452 QIELPAAAEGDG
+7452 RIELPAAAEGDD
-7464 LSPFVLHPSL
+7464 LSAFVLHPSL

-7494 KLPVAFGEL
+7494 KLPVAFGEIAL
-7503 AFAGPLPRRCIV
+7503 AGPLPRRCVV
-7515 HTAVGRRASGA
+7515 HAAAGRRERGA
-7526 SGLDTFHVRIAD
+7526 GGLDTFHVRIAD

-7553 AVERPRGT
+7553 AVDRPRDA
-7561 RAHEPRPAGEANDA
+7561 RAPGSMPAGEATDA
-7575 ALLEVLT
+7575 ALLELLT
-7582 QLERGALR
+7582 RLERGALR

-7602 EFQR
+7602 ELQR